1 MKYLYQISSSTLIAF
16 LIISVGLNYFLWT
29 EIRIQEVFI
38 DNASNDLVYS
48 NDLLAEKI
56 YNQHEFSKNTDHTGF
71 HEPRYSEIENL
82 RAKYQVETTRELNG
96 AQRYD
101 VEKSRKEQLE
111 RNHFRSN
118 AKFLMPKRIITK
130 LSNQDSLY
138 VGYTKNRFQDSKYEL
153 KVNDQP
159 QDFILGNRYS
169 FPKDSI
175 YKLEM
180 KKITISDDGQ
190 SIDTV
195 KAIRIL
201 NKV

>member
-1 MKYLYQISSSTLIAF
+1 
-16 LIISVGLNYFLWT
+16 
-29 EIRIQEVFI
+29 
-38 DNASNDLVYS
+38 
-48 NDLLAEKI
+48 
-56 YNQHEFSKNTDHTGF
+56 
-71 HEPRYSEIENL
+71 
-82 RAKYQVETTRELNG
+82 
-96 AQRYD
+96 
-101 VEKSRKEQLE
+101 
-111 RNHFRSN
+111 
-118 AKFLMPKRIITK
+118 MPKRIITK